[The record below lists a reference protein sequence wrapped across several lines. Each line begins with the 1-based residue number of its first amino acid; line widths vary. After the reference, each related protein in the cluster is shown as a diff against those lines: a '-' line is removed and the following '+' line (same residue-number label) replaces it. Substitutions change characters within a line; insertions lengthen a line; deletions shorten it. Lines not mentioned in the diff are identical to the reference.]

1 METQMQRKLLVV
13 LDGGPLDMHVA
24 SQAVVLARER
34 RAELRVLYV
43 VCPPPELHGEV
54 IPTGAGLPVMVQE
67 PLAPTAEDSAVS
79 VLERVRSLAES
90 TGVYAR
96 VRRLE
101 HPSPAKEIAHQ
112 AWTHGCEWI
121 LVAVHSDSLWQR
133 LCGRSL
139 NSELL
144 ALSKVPVL
152 FCTEDTQRGGRQA
165 FSPAGMHARLR
176 RMELRERRA
185 REFND

>member
-1 METQMQRKLLVV
+1 MQRKLLVV
-13 LDGGPLDMHVA
+13 LDGGLLDMHVA

-43 VCPPPELHGEV
+43 CPPPVPMGEV
-54 IPTGAGLPVMVQE
+54 IPTETDLPVMV
-67 PLAPTAEDSAVS
+67 LAPMEPTVTDRAVS
-79 VLERVRSLAES
+79 VLERVRALAES
-90 TGVYAR
+90 AGVYAR

-101 HPSPAKEIAHQ
+101 HPNPAREITHQ

-133 LCGRSL
+133 LCGKSL

-152 FCTEDTQRGGRQA
+152 FCTEDTQRGSRLA
-165 FSPAGMHARLR
+165 YSPAGMHARLR

>member
-1 METQMQRKLLVV
+1 MQRKLLVV

-24 SQAVVLARER
+24 SQAVVLALER

-43 VCPPPELHGEV
+43 CPPAVPHGEV
-54 IPTGAGLPVMVQE
+54 LPIGAGLPVMVHDPIE
-67 PLAPTAEDSAVS
+67 PMSTDGVVS

-90 TGVYAR
+90 AGVYAR

-101 HPSPAKEIAHQ
+101 HPSPAKEITHQ
-112 AWTHGCEWI
+112 ARTHGCEWI

-133 LCGRSL
+133 LCGKSL
-139 NSELL
+139 NTELL

-152 FCTEDTQRGGRQA
+152 FCTEDTQRGGRLA
-165 FSPAGMHARLR
+165 TSAAGMHARLR
-176 RMELRERRA
+176 RIEQRERRA

>member
-1 METQMQRKLLVV
+1 MLRKLLVV

-24 SQAVVLARER
+24 SRAIALACER
-34 RAELRVLYV
+34 RADLRVLYV
-43 VCPPPELHGEV
+43 CPPPVAQGEV
-54 IPTGAGLPVMVQE
+54 VPSGAGIPLMVQ
-67 PLAPTAEDSAVS
+67 APQEISADCPADA
-79 VLERVRSLAES
+79 VLERVRALAES
-90 TGVYAR
+90 AGVHAR

-101 HPSPAKEIAHQ
+101 HSNPAREITQQ

-133 LCGRSL
+133 LCGKSL
-139 NSELL
+139 NAELL

-152 FCTEDTQRGGRQA
+152 FCTEDIQRGGRIG
-165 FSPAGMHARLR
+165 PHRAGIHARLR
-176 RMELRERRA
+176 RLESRERRA

>member
-1 METQMQRKLLVV
+1 MQRKLLVV

-43 VCPPPELHGEV
+43 CPPPVPMGEV
-54 IPTGAGLPVMVQE
+54 IPTGTGLPVMVLDPTE
-67 PLAPTAEDSAVS
+67 PTVTDSAFS
-79 VLERVRSLAES
+79 VLERVRALAES
-90 TGVYAR
+90 AGVHAR

-101 HPSPAKEIAHQ
+101 HPSPAREITHQ

-144 ALSKVPVL
+144 AWSKVPVL
-152 FCTEDTQRGGRQA
+152 FCTEDTQRGGRLA
-165 FSPAGMHARLR
+165 KGPAGMQARLR